1 MSQTCK
7 SCGRGDQSPLLTT
20 CLYCDEPLKKSKKN
34 IWGLIGVVTLI
45 LIGGGYYFTHP
56 DRDWELVSECESL
69 EDCSPIHSFDI
80 AMDAC
85 DRGHFKGCKLVYDS
99 ALARNEGTPGQIVE
113 AWRVIQE
120 APNEQA
126 ASDIQDLIRRLTTND
141 AVMLVSA
148 QKGCRLN
155 PDFCL
160 THLVTKDIRAQRHT
174 LFRDMI
180 EGVREKYGDSPPP
193 LIESVLTYLR
203 RGL

>member
-20 CLYCDEPLKKSKKN
+20 CLYCDELLKKSKRN

-45 LIGGGYYFTHP
+45 LIGGAYYFTHP
-56 DRDWELVSECESL
+56 DRDWELVSECDSL
-69 EDCSPIHSFDI
+69 GDCPPIHSFGI

-85 DRGHFKGCKLVYDS
+85 DRGHLKGCELVYKSIVPDTT
-99 ALARNEGTPGQIVE
+99 AILRQIVDT
-113 AWRVIQE
+113 WKVLHE

-126 ASDIQDLIRRLTTND
+126 ASDIEDLIRRVTSFD
-141 AVMLVSA
+141 SVMLDSA
-148 QKGCRLN
+148 EKGCRLN
-155 PDFCL
+155 PDICL
-160 THLVTKDIRAQRHT
+160 IYAAARELPAERRRM
-174 LFRDMI
+174 FRSMI
-180 EGVREKYGDSPPP
+180 EGMREKYGDSPPP